1 MFKRLKKIILSK
13 NFYILLLIA
22 FLILISAFFRFYNL
36 NWDQGNFYHPDER
49 NIANAVTKIRFFSRL
64 DPQFFAYGGFSIY
77 LYTGAVNI
85 ISFITKDSSWIS
97 DWGLINV
104 VARFFSAL
112 FSTLTII
119 PLYFLA
125 KKIASTKTA
134 LIAVILY
141 TFTVTSIQT
150 SHYGVTE
157 SVITFIGVLICLF
170 SIINFKKLNLA
181 NTIILGVISGIGI
194 AAKISSVLF
203 LIMPFS
209 SFILMIN
216 KNDLKLRKI
225 AFYFLLFS
233 IICFLVFTLFS
244 PFTFINWSKF
254 LESMNYESGVA
265 TGSLPVVYTLQFD
278 NTLRYIFQIK
288 NLFWQIGLAA
298 LFSVLGFI
306 FLLYKALKTKN
317 KEILIFILFPLIY
330 FLYVGAWHTKFLRY
344 MVPIVPFL
352 IILAG
357 ILLAEIRLKYKI
369 FGKILIMIVILS
381 SVFWSVA
388 FFSIYTRP
396 QTRIAASRWIYSNIP
411 RGSKILGEQWDDGLP
426 NPIGQFN
433 PSVYQITQLAM
444 YDTDNEEKIN
454 YLSSNLSNSDYII
467 FNSRRLYGT
476 LIYLV
481 DEYPITSRYYKLLF
495 SGKLG
500 YVKVAEFTSYPSILG
515 LTINDD
521 SSEETFQVYEHP
533 KVLIFKNEDHLSQ
546 EQLKEILKNG
556 KIL

>member
-13 NFYILLLIA
+13 NFYILLLIV
-22 FLILISAFFRFYNL
+22 FLISISAFFRFYNL
-36 NWDQGNFYHPDER
+36 NWDQGNLFHPDER

-104 VARFFSAL
+104 IARFFSAL

-125 KKIASTKTA
+125 KKISSTKAA
-134 LIAVILY
+134 LIVVILY

-157 SVITFIGVLICLF
+157 SAITFIGVLICLF
-170 SIINFKKLNLA
+170 SIIIFKKLNPA
-181 NTIILGVISGIGI
+181 NAIILGVISGIGI
-194 AAKISSVLF
+194 AAKTSSALF
-203 LIMPFS
+203 LLIPLS
-209 SFILMIN
+209 SFIFMIN
-216 KNDLKLRKI
+216 KNNLKLKRI

-233 IICFLVFTLFS
+233 VICFLVFTLFS
-244 PFTFINWSKF
+244 PFTFINWGKF

-278 NTLRYIFQIK
+278 HTLPYVFQIK
-288 NLFWQIGLAA
+288 NLFWQIGVVV
-298 LFSVLGFI
+298 LFCVLGFI
-306 FLLYKALKTKN
+306 FLLYKALKTGDKGL
-317 KEILIFILFPLIY
+317 LIFILFPLIY
-330 FLYVGAWHTKFLRY
+330 FLYVGAWHTKFIRY

-352 IILAG
+352 IISAG
-357 ILLAEIRLKYKI
+357 ILLAEIRLRYKI
-369 FGKILIMIVILS
+369 FGKILIMIAILS
-381 SVFWSVA
+381 SVFWSLA

-396 QTRIAASRWIYSNIP
+396 QTRIAASEWVYANIP
-411 RGSKILGEQWDDGLP
+411 SGNKILTEQWDDGLP
-426 NPIGQFN
+426 VPIDQFN
-433 PSVYQITQLAM
+433 PDQYRIEQLTM
-444 YDTDNEEKIN
+444 YDQDNNQKID
-454 YLSSNLSNSDYII
+454 YLSEKLSGADYII
-467 FNSRRLYGT
+467 LNSRRLYGT
-476 LIYLV
+476 LIHLK
-481 DEYPITSRYYKLLF
+481 DKYPITSQYYKLLF
-495 SGKLG
+495 AKRLG
-500 YVKVAEFTSYPSILG
+500 YKKVAEFTSYPSILG

-521 SSEETFQVYEHP
+521 SSEETFQVYDHP
-533 KVLIFKNEDHLSQ
+533 KVTIFKNDKHLSKKH
-546 EQLKEILKNG
+546 LKEILKNE